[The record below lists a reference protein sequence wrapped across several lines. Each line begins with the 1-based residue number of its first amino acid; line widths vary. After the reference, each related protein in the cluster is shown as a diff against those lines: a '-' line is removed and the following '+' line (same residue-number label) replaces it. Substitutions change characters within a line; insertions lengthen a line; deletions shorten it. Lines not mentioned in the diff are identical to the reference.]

1 MYNIKNILILILLT
15 FGFSNDWVGITSDTP
30 EKPNIS
36 LITSNDDNS
45 IISLDLSGFT
55 LHPIVIDDLEYS
67 TVKFPVS
74 ASIMEEGSPDLPKI
88 SSSIIVSDNKSMSL
102 EVLSSNFIDYE
113 DIDIAPS
120 KGNFSRLINPNDV
133 PHLFNDIYKQ
143 DTFYPENIAQL
154 NEPYILRDYRGQ
166 VVEFH
171 PIQYNPV
178 TKVLRVYTN
187 IEVQVSSNDDNF
199 VVNPLIRNRE
209 IEKIDNEYKN
219 IYGNH
224 FLNFDNDNTRFEYL
238 VDQGSMLII
247 SDANFMSEMQP
258 LIDWKQK
265 KGIPTEMVN
274 VSSIGT
280 SASAISA
287 FVENYYNDNGLTFL
301 LLVGDIAQIPSTI
314 VSGSASDISY
324 GCINGNDF
332 YPEVIV
338 GRMSGST
345 PTHIATQVERS
356 IEYERY
362 PQSNVEWYDNAL
374 GVASNQGPGF
384 QNMTDDDF
392 NDFLW
397 NTVLSDFTYDSYQGI
412 YDGQGGSDTQGI
424 TAINNGVSLINY
436 TGHGS
441 ISSWGNGASLNTTQI
456 NQLTNNNKLPF
467 VITVG
472 CNVGE
477 FNSTSA
483 CYAETWQRAT
493 NGGEPTGG
501 IAHFGSTISQSW
513 EPPMHGQYGMNL
525 ILTESYDNQLTRTMG
540 GITMNGCMYMN
551 DAQGSSGINET
562 KYWTFFG
569 DPSTNLR
576 TAPATSMNVQHDDV
590 ILVGADEFVVDVGE
604 NGALAALSL
613 NGELISSAYSVGG
626 VAILDLGGAAEIPGN
641 LDLVVTGFNSIPYEV
656 EVMVLA
662 PEGSYLVIDG
672 VEVEYGLVDSGYLLY
687 GIDSNLGLD
696 ISNVGSDSANNITV
710 SISSDSQYANIT
722 QGLVTYN
729 NISANESVNISGLSV
744 EVDWNT
750 PDEELINITFQI
762 TSNDGTIEVDM
773 PFIALSPTIA
783 FNSIIGSLDPGQTT
797 DLNISLSNVGSA
809 AINYPMVSLEG
820 DMYITVNN
828 SGIGNAYYWDHL
840 TNSNEEILF
849 ANVTVSP
856 STPIGHVAELMVH
869 VNSLN
874 TELDISFPVYLA
886 VGQITET
893 FESGFSS
900 NLNWEFAGNQN
911 WEITT
916 TDQYEGFYSAK
927 SGSVNNNQT
936 SQMLVE
942 MDVVTAGN
950 IEFYYRV
957 ASEYSPSGQNFY
969 DGLEFYIDNQ
979 LVGQYQPTPNGQTPW
994 VQASFPV
1001 QPGMH
1006 IFKWSYT
1013 KDGGGGATDMAED
1026 CAWVDYISFPPS
1038 MLEDETVLGDI
1049 NGDGLI
1055 SVLDVVQVVNMVLG
1069 SEYNVNADVNSDG
1082 ATDVLDVIIVVNMIL
1097 GN

>member
-45 IISLDLSGFT
+45 IISLDLSGFS

-133 PHLFNDIYKQ
+133 PHLFNDVYKQ
-143 DTFYPENIAQL
+143 DAFYPENIAQL

-224 FLNFDNDNTRFEYL
+224 FLNFDNHNTRFEYL

-301 LLVGDIAQIPSTI
+301 LLVGDFAQIPSTI

-467 VITVG
+467 GITVG

-477 FNSTSA
+477 FNSTNE
-483 CYAETWQRAT
+483 CYAEAWQRAT

-525 ILTESYDNQLTRTMG
+525 ILTESYDEHLTRSLG
-540 GITMNGCMYMN
+540 GITTNGCM
-551 DAQGSSGINET
+551 
-562 KYWTFFG
+562 
-569 DPSTNLR
+569 
-576 TAPATSMNVQHDDV
+576 
-590 ILVGADEFVVDVGE
+590 
-604 NGALAALSL
+604 
-613 NGELISSAYSVGG
+613 
-626 VAILDLGGAAEIPGN
+626 
-641 LDLVVTGFNSIPYEV
+641 
-656 EVMVLA
+656 
-662 PEGSYLVIDG
+662 
-672 VEVEYGLVDSGYLLY
+672 
-687 GIDSNLGLD
+687 
-696 ISNVGSDSANNITV
+696 
-710 SISSDSQYANIT
+710 
-722 QGLVTYN
+722 
-729 NISANESVNISGLSV
+729 
-744 EVDWNT
+744 
-750 PDEELINITFQI
+750 
-762 TSNDGTIEVDM
+762 
-773 PFIALSPTIA
+773 
-783 FNSIIGSLDPGQTT
+783 
-797 DLNISLSNVGSA
+797 
-809 AINYPMVSLEG
+809 
-820 DMYITVNN
+820 
-828 SGIGNAYYWDHL
+828 
-840 TNSNEEILF
+840 
-849 ANVTVSP
+849 
-856 STPIGHVAELMVH
+856 
-869 VNSLN
+869 
-874 TELDISFPVYLA
+874 
-886 VGQITET
+886 
-893 FESGFSS
+893 
-900 NLNWEFAGNQN
+900 
-911 WEITT
+911 
-916 TDQYEGFYSAK
+916 
-927 SGSVNNNQT
+927 
-936 SQMLVE
+936 
-942 MDVVTAGN
+942 
-950 IEFYYRV
+950 
-957 ASEYSPSGQNFY
+957 
-969 DGLEFYIDNQ
+969 
-979 LVGQYQPTPNGQTPW
+979 
-994 VQASFPV
+994 
-1001 QPGMH
+1001 
-1006 IFKWSYT
+1006 
-1013 KDGGGGATDMAED
+1013 
-1026 CAWVDYISFPPS
+1026 
-1038 MLEDETVLGDI
+1038 
-1049 NGDGLI
+1049 
-1055 SVLDVVQVVNMVLG
+1055 
-1069 SEYNVNADVNSDG
+1069 
-1082 ATDVLDVIIVVNMIL
+1082 
-1097 GN
+1097 